1 MIRTVFLD
9 MDGVCTEMTT
19 YVLNRLGC
27 PIGLYD
33 FNSYPREAG
42 FDIVE
47 AANILG
53 PKQWPPEEFWRT
65 IKRDW
70 WASYPPSQEFGWL
83 LGHAEALVGAENVFI
98 LTSPARDPDSLAGK
112 LEWIHKHCP
121 KWMHRQFLMGSAKH
135 LCARPD
141 ALLVD
146 DADKNV
152 EAFRAAGGHAILV
165 PRPWN
170 KNWAHYPQGALQDRF
185 RRLFQVRN
193 FDLA

>member
-1 MIRTVFLD
+1 

-27 PIGLYD
+27 PIKPFD
-33 FNSYPREAG
+33 FNSYPREVG

-47 AANILG
+47 AANRLG
-53 PKQWPPEEFWRT
+53 PRQWTPEEFWRAIT
-65 IKRDW
+65 REM
-70 WASYPPSQEFGWL
+70 WASFPPSQEFGWL
-83 LGHAEALVGAENVFI
+83 LGHAEALVGQENVFF
-98 LTSPARDPDSLAGK
+98 LTSPTRDPDSLAGK

-121 KWMHRQFLMGSAKH
+121 KWMHRQFLMGPAKH

-141 ALLVD
+141 TLLVD

-152 EAFRAAGGHAILV
+152 EAFRAAGGHTILV

-170 KNWAHYPQGALQDRF
+170 KNWCHWAQGTLQNRF
-185 RRLFQVRN
+185 HRLFQVRN